1 MKYDSEQLKSEI
13 AATFQRE
20 SDVVIRQLNAR
31 DLTMTSVGLA
41 NFEVELREI
50 VHKLAISHSKS
61 IRNTST
67 IL

>member
-1 MKYDSEQLKSEI
+1 MKYDSEQLKGEI

-20 SDVVIRQLNAR
+20 SDAVIRQLNAR
-31 DLTMTSVGLA
+31 DLTMTAVGLA
-41 NFEVELREI
+41 DFEVELRKI
-50 VHKLAISHSKS
+50 VHRLAMSHSKS